1 MADNQSQYA
10 ARLTPEPNETPEQ
23 FIARLQEQLR
33 LKTEESEA
41 KDNIIDTQTE
51 QLAAANAQGA
61 AALSVI
67 TVDKKRYQVLAGK
80 FSLDDKVILHTDLKA
95 DAKLAKEVVTKFP
108 GLVQLLP
115 DAPKAEAK
123 A

>member
-1 MADNQSQYA
+1 VADNQPQ
-10 ARLTPEPNETPEQ
+10 TPEQ
-23 FIARLQEQLR
+23 LIAQLQEQLR

-61 AALSVI
+61 TSLSVI
-67 TVDKKRYQVLAGK
+67 TVDKKRYQVLAGQ
-80 FSLDDKVILHTDLKA
+80 FSLDDKVIQHTDLKT

>member
-1 MADNQSQYA
+1 VADNQSQHA
-10 ARLTPEPNETPEQ
+10 ARITPEPNETNEQ

-61 AALSVI
+61 TSLSVI
-67 TVDKKRYQVLAGK
+67 TVDKKRYQVLAGQ
-80 FSLDDKVILHTDLKA
+80 FSLDDKVIQHTELKT
-95 DAKLAKEVVTKFP
+95 DTKLAKEVVTKFP

-115 DAPKAEAK
+115 DAPKA
-123 A
+123 